1 MNTQTKVIIGG
12 LVLALVMSGAVF
24 FKGGNTGPAGQD
36 GKSYGSVTGP
46 DLQFQDMTF
55 NGVPYRF
62 VRTGFYTASST
73 LCSIKSP
80 SVDSRLEHLSTFF
93 SSVPSYATQYMIGFG
108 TQNATT
114 TSLVAVTQI
123 AFGAISGGIA
133 SSTIASSTSSLL
145 IPANSYVNLNY
156 STSTGANVAG
166 SGYAPVGRCEAVFVG
181 V

>member
-1 MNTQTKVIIGG
+1 MNTQTKVVIGIIAVVLLG
-12 LVLALVMSGAVF
+12 LGMTFPRSNPVVQQITQQL
-24 FKGGNTGPAGQD
+24 
-36 GKSYGSVTGP
+36 GSVAGP
-46 DLQFQDMTF
+46 DISYQDMTF

-80 SVDSRLEHLSTFF
+80 AVDSRLDHLSTFF
-93 SSVPSYATQYMIGFG
+93 SSVPSYATSYMIGFG

-166 SGYAPVGRCEAVFVG
+166 SGYAPTGRCEAVFVG
-181 V
+181 A